1 MSRGARGCGRSGWR
15 PRVRDRSPRDRSP
28 RDRSCDTLDRFSV
41 PLDRPSDRLDRV
53 TVDRVT

>member
-15 PRVRDRSPRDRSP
+15 PRVGDRSP